1 MRVKCIRIEESEF
14 VGSDNSKR
22 IQRVLIADSSSL
34 LWLALWEDNIGQL
47 AEGKSYNL
55 NGMRVKEYMNEK
67 SLSATYGSSIDEI
80 DDIGDVKEDAAEVD
94 KSDSMSE
101 LVINGAEVIGVGRFE
116 KFVRCVTLTC
126 RGKIPFA
133 EGAKYGECSLC
144 GSFQKVKI
152 GAVQILADLIIE
164 GNDEE
169 KVTALA
175 KREVVEQLTGVGAAE
190 ILKITLMES
199 CKFTAKI
206 VNGSMKSATPESV
219 RSPEK
224 EPPKKRRKSET
235 DTD

>member
-101 LVINGAEVIGVGRFE
+101 LVINGAEVIG
-116 KFVRCVTLTC
+116 
-126 RGKIPFA
+126 GKIREVRPMRDVDLQRQN
-133 EGAKYGECSLC
+133 SLC
-144 GSFQKVKI
+144 
-152 GAVQILADLIIE
+152 
-164 GNDEE
+164 
-169 KVTALA
+169 
-175 KREVVEQLTGVGAAE
+175 RRCEVWRVLT
-190 ILKITLMES
+190 LRQFS
-199 CKFTAKI
+199 
-206 VNGSMKSATPESV
+206 
-219 RSPEK
+219 
-224 EPPKKRRKSET
+224 KSE
-235 DTD
+235 DWRCSNFS